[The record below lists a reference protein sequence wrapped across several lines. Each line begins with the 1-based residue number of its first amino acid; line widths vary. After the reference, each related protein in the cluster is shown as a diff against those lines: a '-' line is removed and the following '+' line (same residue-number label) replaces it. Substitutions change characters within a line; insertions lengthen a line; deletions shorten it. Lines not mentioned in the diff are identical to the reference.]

1 MIVVADTT
9 TIQVNKDTKKF
20 LDSLKE
26 AYGVKTYDAVINQ
39 LIQKKSKSMYGALAD
54 EGKPI
59 SMKEILKGLRD
70 KHDRL

>member
-1 MIVVADTT
+1 MFVNDTT
-9 TIQVNKDTKKF
+9 TIQVQQSTKKL

-39 LIQKKSKSMYGALAD
+39 LIQKKTKSMHGFLAD
-54 EGKPI
+54 EGKNI

-70 KHDRL
+70 KNDKY

>member
-1 MIVVADTT
+1 MLSVGTT
-9 TIQVNKDTKKF
+9 TIQVQQDTKKL

-26 AYGVKTYDAVINQ
+26 VYSVKTYDQVINK

>member
-1 MIVVADTT
+1 MDDIT
-9 TIQVNKDTKKF
+9 TIQIKKSTKKF
-20 LDSLKE
+20 LDSLKG
-26 AYGVKTYDAVINQ
+26 AYNVKTYDEVVNQ
-39 LIQKKSKSMYGALAD
+39 LVLRKTKSMYGALAD

>member
-1 MIVVADTT
+1 MILVADTT

-39 LIQKKSKSMYGALAD
+39 LIQKKSKSMHGYLAD
-54 EGKPI
+54 ANDPI
-59 SMKEILKGLRD
+59 SMDDILEELRA
-70 KHDRL
+70 DRDRE

>member
-1 MIVVADTT
+1 MMGDTT
-9 TIQVNKDTKKF
+9 TIQIQQETKKF

-26 AYGVKTYDAVINQ
+26 AYNVKTYDQVINK

-54 EGKPI
+54 AGPPI

-70 KHDRL
+70 KNDRL

>member
-1 MIVVADTT
+1 MPSKT
-9 TIQVNKDTKKF
+9 TIQLDIGTKKF

-26 AYGVKTYDAVINQ
+26 VYGVKTYDAVINK

-54 EGKPI
+54 EGPPI